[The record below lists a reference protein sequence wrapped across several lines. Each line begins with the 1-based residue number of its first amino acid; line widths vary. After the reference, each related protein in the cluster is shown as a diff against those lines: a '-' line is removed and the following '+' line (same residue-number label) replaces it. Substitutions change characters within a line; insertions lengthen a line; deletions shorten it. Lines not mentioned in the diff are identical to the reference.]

1 MGTALEY
8 RFVDNCNSVSEAFD
22 RAGGNA
28 EVFEDDLYTGAL
40 KLCES
45 PRKVGGPRTVN
56 GKLQTVSERIEELWD
71 TLGKTDSCGFLTD
84 GGVMLVYAAPE

>member
-1 MGTALEY
+1 MGTALES
-8 RFVDNCNSVSEAFD
+8 RFVDNCSSVSEAFD

-40 KLCES
+40 KLCEA
-45 PRKVGGPRTVN
+45 PRVVSGPR
-56 GKLQTVSERIEELWD
+56 GQQTVSERIEELWD
-71 TLGKTDSCGFLTD
+71 TLGKKDSCGFYTD